1 MSRFSVEFETIER
14 LIDQRFHQQVAFL
27 QELVRVPTDTPP
39 GDNAAHA
46 SRTSELLDR
55 LGFQSSKFAVP
66 APRVA
71 AAGLVSITNLLVRH
85 DFAKG
90 PVIALNAHG
99 DVVPPGPGWTHPPYA
114 GEIAD
119 GRLYGRGAAVS
130 KSDFATFSFA
140 LRALIDSG
148 LALQGAVELHF
159 TYDEEFGGEL
169 GPGYL
174 LSQQLTRPDVVIA
187 AGFSYQVINA
197 HNGCLQFEVTV
208 EGRMAHAAIPSTG
221 IDALQGAVTLINA
234 LYLENRRLATIHSA
248 IEGIDSPYLN
258 IGLIAGGTN
267 TNVVPG
273 EVVFKFDRR
282 MVPEEQ
288 PESVEA
294 DLRALIE
301 EAARQFPA
309 AVVKVK
315 RILFARPLRPTEKST
330 AVARVLQRNAAS
342 VFAADV
348 PICGTP
354 LYADARLYAEQ
365 GVAAVLYGAG
375 PRTLL
380 ESNAKRADEHVVLED
395 LRGATKV
402 IARSLIE
409 LLQAE

>member
-1 MSRFSVEFETIER
+1 MTLADQFSTIEQ
-14 LIDQRFHQQVAFL
+14 LIDQRFLQQVIFL

-39 GDNAAHA
+39 GDNAPHA
-46 SRTSELLDR
+46 MRTSELLGG
-55 LGFQSSKFAVP
+55 LGFVARAVP
-66 APRVA
+66 VPAEQVA
-71 AAGLVSITNLLVRH
+71 AAGLRSITNLLVRH
-85 DFAKG
+85 DFGAG

-99 DVVPPGPGWTHPPYA
+99 DVVPPGAGWTHSPYA

-148 LALQGAVELHF
+148 IALQGAVELHF

-174 LSQQLTRPDVVIA
+174 LSESLTRPDVVIA

-197 HNGCLQFEVTV
+197 HNGCLQFEVKV

-221 IDALQGAVTLINA
+221 IDALQGAVSLMSA
-234 LYLENRRLATIHSA
+234 LYRENQRLATIHSA
-248 IEGIDSPYLN
+248 IEGIDTPYLN
-258 IGLIAGGTN
+258 IGLISGGTN

-273 EVVFKFDRR
+273 EVIFKFDRR
-282 MVPEEQ
+282 MVPEED
-288 PESVEA
+288 PATVEA
-294 DLRALIE
+294 ELRALIK
-301 EAARQFPA
+301 EAASHFPA
-309 AVVKVK
+309 ATIAIR
-315 RILFARPLRPTEKST
+315 RILFARPLRPTEKSN
-330 AVARVLQRNAAS
+330 AVARVLQQHASS
-342 VFAADV
+342 VFHEAV

-354 LYADARLYAEQ
+354 LYADARLYAEH

-402 IARSLIE
+402 IARSLVE
-409 LLQAE
+409 LLQKV

>member
-1 MSRFSVEFETIER
+1 M
-14 LIDQRFHQQVAFL
+14 
-27 QELVRVPTDTPP
+27 
-39 GDNAAHA
+39 
-46 SRTSELLDR
+46 RTSELLGG
-55 LGFQSSKFAVP
+55 LGFVARAVP
-66 APRVA
+66 VPAEQVA
-71 AAGLVSITNLLVRH
+71 AAGLRSITNLLVRH
-85 DFAKG
+85 DFGAG

-99 DVVPPGPGWTHPPYA
+99 DVVPPGAGWTHPPYA

-148 LALQGAVELHF
+148 IALQGAVELHF

-174 LSQQLTRPDVVIA
+174 LSESLTRPDVVIA

-197 HNGCLQFEVTV
+197 HNGCLQFEVKV

-221 IDALQGAVTLINA
+221 IDALQGAVSLMSA
-234 LYLENRRLATIHSA
+234 LYRENQRLATIHSA
-248 IEGIDSPYLN
+248 IEGIDTPYLN
-258 IGLIAGGTN
+258 IGLISGGTN

-273 EVVFKFDRR
+273 EVIFKFDRR
-282 MVPEEQ
+282 MVPEED
-288 PESVEA
+288 PATVEA
-294 DLRALIE
+294 ELRALIK
-301 EAARQFPA
+301 EAASHFPA
-309 AVVKVK
+309 ATITIR
-315 RILFARPLRPTEKST
+315 RILFARPLRPTERSN
-330 AVARVLQRNAAS
+330 AVARVLQQHASS
-342 VFAADV
+342 VFHEAV

-354 LYADARLYAEQ
+354 LYADARLYAEH

-402 IARSLIE
+402 IARSLVE
-409 LLQAE
+409 LLQKV

>member
-1 MSRFSVEFETIER
+1 MSRFSVAFETIER
-14 LIDQRFHQQVAFL
+14 LIDQRFDQQVAFL
-27 QELVRVPTDTPP
+27 QQLVRVPTDTPP

-46 SRTSELLDR
+46 SRTSELLGQ
-55 LGFQSSKFAVP
+55 LGFAARKIAVP

-85 DFAKG
+85 DFANG

-130 KSDFATFSFA
+130 KSDFATFAFA

-174 LSQQLTRPDVVIA
+174 LSQHLTRPDVVIA

-208 EGRMAHAAIPSTG
+208 EGRMAHAAIPATG

-294 DLRALIE
+294 ELRALIE
-301 EAARQFPA
+301 EAATHFPA
-309 AVVKVK
+309 ANVKVK
-315 RILFARPLRPTEKST
+315 RILFARPLRPTEKSS
-330 AVARVLQRNAAS
+330 AVARVLQSNAAS
-342 VFAADV
+342 VFAEDV

-409 LLQAE
+409 LLQAQ

>member
-1 MSRFSVEFETIER
+1 MTNQSQQFQLIDQ
-14 LIDQRFHQQVAFL
+14 LIDQRFDQQVAFL

-39 GDNAAHA
+39 GDNAPHAH
-46 SRTSELLDR
+46 RTSELLSA
-55 LGFQSSKFAVP
+55 LGFTAKQVAVP
-66 APRVA
+66 SARVT
-71 AAGLVSITNLLVRH
+71 AAGLTSITNLMVRH
-85 DFAKG
+85 EFG
-90 PVIALNAHG
+90 PGLVVALNAHG
-99 DVVPPGPGWTHPPYA
+99 DVVPPGPGWTHAPYA

-140 LRALIDSG
+140 LRAAIDSG
-148 LALQGAVELHF
+148 IALKGAVELHF

-174 LSQQLTRPDVVIA
+174 LTESLTRPDVVIA

-197 HNGCLQFEVTV
+197 HNGCLQFEVKV
-208 EGRMAHAAIPSTG
+208 LGRMAHAAIPSTG
-221 IDALQGAVTLINA
+221 IDALQGAVILMSA
-234 LYLENRRLATIHSA
+234 LYLENQRLATIHSA
-248 IEGIDSPYLN
+248 IDGIDSPYLN
-258 IGLIAGGTN
+258 IGLISGGTN

-282 MVPEEQ
+282 MVPEED
-288 PESVEA
+288 PNNVEA
-294 DLRALIE
+294 QLRALIKQT
-301 EAARQFPA
+301 AAKYPA
-309 AVVKVK
+309 AQFEVT
-315 RILFARPLRPTEKST
+315 RILFARPLRPSEKSN
-330 AVARVLQRNAAS
+330 AVAKVLQSNASA
-342 VFAADV
+342 VFGEDV

-354 LYADARLYAEQ
+354 LYADARLYAEH

-402 IARSLIE
+402 VARSLIQM
-409 LLQAE
+409 LKAD